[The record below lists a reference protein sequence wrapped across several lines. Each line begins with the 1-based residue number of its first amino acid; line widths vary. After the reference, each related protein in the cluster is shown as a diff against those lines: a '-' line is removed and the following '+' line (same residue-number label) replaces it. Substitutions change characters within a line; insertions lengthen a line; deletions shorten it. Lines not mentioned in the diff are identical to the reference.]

1 MNIYNDTDKSSN
13 SDLSGES
20 TKIEN
25 CWNGDQE
32 LELNI
37 IKLKCQTYALVGVYT
52 PPPPPSQ
59 IGEIEG

>member
-20 TKIEN
+20 TKME
-25 CWNGDQE
+25 DQE
-32 LELNI
+32 LELN

-52 PPPPPSQ
+52 PPLPAPSQ

>member
-37 IKLKCQTYALVGVYT
+37 IISTVT
-52 PPPPPSQ
+52 PKN
-59 IGEIEG
+59 IFYNI